1 MKDELGIIIMTV
13 FVALRPR
20 TWSYLTDDSDKKK
33 KNKRAEKIVL
43 QKKNLNLKLFKISS
57 T

>member
-1 MKDELGIIIMTV
+1 MKDELGIIIMTA

-33 KNKRAEKIVL
+33 KNKRAEKIVV

>member
-1 MKDELGIIIMTV
+1 MKDELGIIIMTAC
-13 FVALRPR
+13 VALRPR
-20 TWSYLTDDSDKKK
+20 TQSYLTDDGDKKK

-57 T
+57 A